1 MKKIILALL
10 LIVLPVT
17 VFAAEAPAVTKL
29 TVSNSKGT
37 ITYNGEIED
46 GSLAVMCK
54 LYNSKD
60 EEIDLYSTEVNEN
73 KFEGTF
79 TVVKNDTYTV
89 YCANYEGGN
98 IKSETIK
105 VDDIVN
111 PKTGDLIELYCLVFA
126 FCIAALILAL
136 MAPKYLKK
144 RKGTKTTASVSKTS
158 STNKK
163 TTSKKAPKKTTS
175 KKTSKK

>member
-1 MKKIILALL
+1 MKKIILTLL

-37 ITYNGEIED
+37 ISYNGEIED

-60 EEIDLYSTEVNEN
+60 EEVDLYSTEVSEN

-98 IKSETIK
+98 IKSESIK

-111 PKTGDLIELYCLVFA
+111 PKTGDNMYIYCVVFA
-126 FCIAALILAL
+126 VCIAAVVISD
-136 MAPKYLKK
+136 KYPRFLKK
-144 RKGTKTTASVSKTS
+144 VKARRATKKNTT
-158 STNKK
+158 KK
-163 TTSKKAPKKTTS
+163 TTKKK
-175 KKTSKK
+175 